1 MTDEA
6 IPAATLIV
14 VRERDSGPPELLMV
28 ERAEGMAFAAGALV
42 FPGGRIDDADRQF
55 AAEFGL
61 EDGAAVAAIR
71 ETIEETAVPVGI
83 APLPDREEAARLQR
97 ELTGDEEF
105 AALLSRAGL
114 TLDFGELTAFA
125 RWVPKFHAVR
135 RFDTLFFVA
144 RCPPGDWQPQVIAGE
159 CAGAWWLSAAE
170 VLEREQR
177 GEARLIFP
185 TRRNLERLAQHSS
198 FEAIRADALAHPI
211 EPVTPWVEER
221 EGEKF
226 ITIPAHLGYPVTQ
239 ERLDGLWRG

>member
-14 VRERDSGPPELLMV
+14 VRERTGAPPELLMV

-42 FPGGRIDDADRQF
+42 FPGGRIDESDRQLGG
-55 AAEFGL
+55 ELGL
-61 EDGAAVAAIR
+61 DDGAAVAAIR
-71 ETIEETAVPVGI
+71 ETIEETAVPVGL
-83 APLPDREEAARLQR
+83 APAPDAAAARALQEALIADTPFADLLR
-97 ELTGDEEF
+97 EHDFQLDAAQLTP
-105 AALLSRAGL
+105 L
-114 TLDFGELTAFA
+114 A

-135 RFDTLFFVA
+135 RFDTLFLVA
-144 RCPPGDWQPQVIAGE
+144 MAPAGNWQPRVIEGE
-159 CAGAWWLSAAE
+159 CAGACWISAAE
-170 VLEREQR
+170 ALEREHR

-198 FEAIRADALAHPI
+198 FEAIRADALAHRI

-221 EGEKF
+221 DGEKF